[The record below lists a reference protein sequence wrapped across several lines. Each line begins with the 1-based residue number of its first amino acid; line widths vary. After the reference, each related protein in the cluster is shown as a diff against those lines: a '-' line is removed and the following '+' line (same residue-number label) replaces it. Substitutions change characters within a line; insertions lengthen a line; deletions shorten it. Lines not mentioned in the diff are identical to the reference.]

1 MLYSTL
7 LCFVIN
13 ATNSRFMIMQGSQS
27 RQGQMFAKHWS
38 WYTFL
43 RKSVQMAQTI
53 LVSETLLLVW
63 WLFFVCLFLDLYLKI
78 PCLPLGSL
86 QQLCEMLGQ
95 NPKALKWCS
104 DTSQNVSGFDWWHVH
119 PSCDHEWSGWGT
131 YRLWWNASFGFQFT
145 PKLTTILLSFSLQK
159 LLSSK
164 WKRMPV
170 T

>member
-1 MLYSTL
+1 MLQ
-7 LCFVIN
+7 I
-13 ATNSRFMIMQGSQS
+13 QGLWSCRVHS
-27 RQGQMFAKHWS
+27 PDKVKCLPNTEADIRSWANLYRWPRQFWS
-38 WYTFL
+38 VKPCCWFGG
-43 RKSVQMAQTI
+43 
-53 LVSETLLLVW
+53 
-63 WLFFVCLFLDLYLKI
+63 FFVCLFLDLYLKI

-95 NPKALKWCS
+95 NPKSLKWCS

-131 YRLWWNASFGFQFT
+131 YRLWWNASFDIQFT